1 MDPTPIEAEKAMSRG
16 WDRSGERP
24 TTLLLVRHGSTIHS
38 PSGRF
43 SGRNDLP
50 LDEPGVAQAKAV
62 AGYLDQLDPVD
73 AILSSPLRRARE
85 TADAIAAPSG
95 RTVESTEDLIEL
107 DFGQWEGLS
116 FAEVKQGWPAE
127 LVSWLDS
134 EQVAPPGGESFAT
147 VTQRV
152 RRLLDQLLAKY
163 PGQRVVLVSHLTPI
177 KTLLRLALG
186 APHEAVFRFHLD
198 TGALSII
205 DYYRDG
211 ACSVRMLNRS
221 EHRH

>member
-1 MDPTPIEAEKAMSRG
+1 VEATPIEAEKAMSRG

-38 PSGRF
+38 LSGRF

-50 LDEPGVAQAKAV
+50 LDEPGVVQAKAI
-62 AGYLDQLDPVD
+62 AGYIDLLDPVD

-85 TADAIAAPSG
+85 TADAIAAPTG
-95 RTVESTEDLIEL
+95 RTVEINDDLVEL

-116 FAEVKQGWPAE
+116 FAEAKRAWPAD
-127 LVSWLDS
+127 LVNWLDS

-152 RRLLDQLLAKY
+152 RRLLGHVLASY
-163 PGQRVVLVSHLTPI
+163 PGQRVVMVSHLTPI

-205 DYYRDG
+205 DYYGDG